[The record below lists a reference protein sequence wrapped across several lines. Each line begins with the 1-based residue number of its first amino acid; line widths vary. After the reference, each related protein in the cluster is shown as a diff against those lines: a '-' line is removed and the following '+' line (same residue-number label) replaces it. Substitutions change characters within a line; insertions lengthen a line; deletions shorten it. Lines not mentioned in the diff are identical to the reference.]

1 MTVPRWHKKLAAA
14 GLILG
19 LAAIVAVALTMFAGG
34 FTESTPITVMSAR
47 AGLVMEP
54 DAKVKLRG
62 VQVGSV
68 ESISLDGDQASL
80 QLAMYPDQMSKIP
93 SNAGV
98 EIKSTTVFGAKY
110 VNIVIPDDPST
121 QPIQEGAVITSDSVT
136 VEFNSVFE
144 HLSEVLAQV
153 EPEKLNATLGA
164 ISTALNGRGE
174 ALGEVLELGDTYLQK
189 MNPTLPQLQED
200 LASAATVTN
209 LYADVAPDLLRI
221 LDNATT
227 TSGSIVAEQANLDLL
242 LLNITGLANTGNA
255 LLSDNEQA
263 LTTSLDTLT
272 ATTTLLEEYSP
283 GLTCFLVGLN
293 DGRIKFEPMAGT
305 GDKAALMLSA
315 SFMWG
320 AKAYTNPESLPKV
333 AASGGPNCYG
343 FPTFDPKVDGK
354 APFAVT
360 NTGNVPFVPNTE
372 FEVTVPTIFQF
383 LFGDSYEQDGE

>member
-1 MTVPRWHKKLAAA
+1 MTVPSWHKKLAAA

-19 LAAIVAVALTMFAGG
+19 LAAIVAVALTMFSGG
-34 FTESTPITVMSAR
+34 FTKSTPITVTSSR

-80 QLAMYPDQMSKIP
+80 QLAMFPDQMSKIP

-110 VNIVIPDDPST
+110 VNIVIPDDPSS
-121 QPIQEGAVITSDSVT
+121 QPIQEGAVIASDSVT

-144 HLSEVLAQV
+144 HLSEVLAKV

-174 ALGEVLELGDTYLQK
+174 SLGEVLELGDTYLKK

-200 LASAATVTN
+200 LASASTVTN
-209 LYADVAPDLLRI
+209 LYADVAPDLLRV

-255 LLSDNEQA
+255 LLTDNEQA

-320 AKAYTNPESLPKV
+320 AEAYSNPESLPKV

-354 APFAVT
+354 SPFAVT

-383 LFGDSYEQDGE
+383 LFGDSYEQDRE

>member
-255 LLSDNEQA
+255 LLTDNEQD

>member
-1 MTVPRWHKKLAAA
+1 MTVPSWHKKLAAA

-19 LAAIVAVALTMFAGG
+19 LVAIVAVALTMFSGG
-34 FTESTPITVMSAR
+34 FTKSVPITVTSSR

-54 DAKVKLRG
+54 EAKVKLRG

-68 ESISLDGDQASL
+68 ESISLDGDVANL
-80 QLAMYPDQMSKIP
+80 KLAMFPDQMSKIP

-110 VNIVIPDDPST
+110 VNIVIPDDPSS
-121 QPIQEGAVITSDSVT
+121 QPIQEGAVIASDSVT

-144 HLSEVLAQV
+144 HLSEVLAKV

-174 ALGEVLELGDTYLQK
+174 SLGEVLELGDTYLKK

-200 LASAATVTN
+200 LASASTVTN
-209 LYADVAPDLLRI
+209 LYADVAPDLLRV

-255 LLSDNEQA
+255 LLTDNEQA

-320 AKAYTNPESLPKV
+320 SKAYTNPESLPKV

>member
-1 MTVPRWHKKLAAA
+1 MTVPSWHKKLAAA

-19 LAAIVAVALTMFAGG
+19 LAAIVAVALTMFSGG
-34 FTESTPITVMSAR
+34 FTKSTPITVTSSR

-80 QLAMYPDQMSKIP
+80 QLAMFPDQMSKIP

-110 VNIVIPDDPST
+110 VNIVIPDNPSS
-121 QPIQEGAVITSDSVT
+121 QPIQEGAVIASDSVT

-144 HLSEVLAQV
+144 HLSEVLAKV

-174 ALGEVLELGDTYLQK
+174 SLGEVLELGDTYLKK

-200 LASAATVTN
+200 LASASTVTN
-209 LYADVAPDLLRI
+209 LYADVAPDLLRV

-255 LLSDNEQA
+255 LLTDNEQA

-320 AKAYTNPESLPKV
+320 SKAYTNPESLPKV

-343 FPTFDPKVDGK
+343 FPTFDPKIDGK

-383 LFGDSYEQDGE
+383 LFGDSYEQDRE

>member
-1 MTVPRWHKKLAAA
+1 MTVPSWHKKLAAA

-19 LAAIVAVALTMFAGG
+19 LAAIVAVALTMFSGG
-34 FTESTPITVMSAR
+34 FTKSTPITVTSSR

-80 QLAMYPDQMSKIP
+80 QLAMFPDQMSKIP

-110 VNIVIPDDPST
+110 VNIVIPDNPSS
-121 QPIQEGAVITSDSVT
+121 QPIQEGAVIASDSVT

-144 HLSEVLAQV
+144 HLSEVLAKV

-174 ALGEVLELGDTYLQK
+174 SLGEVLELGDTYLKK

-200 LASAATVTN
+200 LASASTVTN
-209 LYADVAPDLLRI
+209 LYADVAPDLLRV

-255 LLSDNEQA
+255 LLTDNEQA

-320 AKAYTNPESLPKV
+320 SKAYTNPESLPKV

-343 FPTFDPKVDGK
+343 FP
-354 APFAVT
+354 
-360 NTGNVPFVPNTE
+360 
-372 FEVTVPTIFQF
+372 
-383 LFGDSYEQDGE
+383 L

>member
-1 MTVPRWHKKLAAA
+1 MTVPSWHKKLAA
-14 GLILG
+14 LG
-19 LAAIVAVALTMFAGG
+19 LVLGLVAIVAVALTMFSGG
-34 FTESTPITVMSAR
+34 FTKSTPITVTSTR

-62 VQVGSV
+62 VQVGRV
-68 ESISLDGDQASL
+68 ESISLDGDEANL
-80 QLAMYPDQMSKIP
+80 KLAMDPAQMAKIP
-93 SNAGV
+93 SNALV

-110 VNIVIPDDPST
+110 INIVIPEDPSN
-121 QPIQEGAVITSDSVT
+121 QPLHEGAVIESDSVT

-144 HLSEVLAQV
+144 HLSEVLAKI

-164 ISTALNGRGE
+164 VSTALNGRGE
-174 ALGEVLELGDTYLQK
+174 SLGEVLELGDTYLK
-189 MNPTLPQLQED
+189 KLNPTLPQLQED
-200 LASAATVTN
+200 LASASTVTN

-221 LDNATT
+221 LDNATV

-255 LLSDNEQA
+255 LLTDNEQD
-263 LTTSLDTLT
+263 LTTALDTLT

-305 GDKAALMLSA
+305 GDKAALMLSS

-320 AKAYTNPESLPKV
+320 AQAYTNPESLPKV

-372 FEVTVPTIFQF
+372 LEVTVPTIFQF
-383 LFGDSYEQDGE
+383 LFGDSYEQDRE

>member
-1 MTVPRWHKKLAAA
+1 MAVPSWHKKLAAA
-14 GLILG
+14 GLVLG
-19 LAAIVAVALTMFAGG
+19 IVAIVVVALTMFSGG
-34 FTESTPITVMSAR
+34 FTESTPITVMSSR

-62 VQVGSV
+62 VQVGRV
-68 ESISLDGDQASL
+68 ESISLDGDEANL
-80 QLAMYPDQMSKIP
+80 KLAMDPKQMSKIP
-93 SNAGV
+93 SNAEV

-121 QPIQEGAVITSDSVT
+121 TPIQEGAVIATDSVT

-144 HLSEVLAQV
+144 HLSELLAQI

-174 ALGEVLELGDTYLQK
+174 ALGEVLELGDTYLK
-189 MNPTLPQLQED
+189 KINPTLPQLQED
-200 LASAATVTN
+200 LAKASGVTN
-209 LYADVAPDLLRI
+209 LYADVAPNLLRI

-242 LLNITGLANTGNA
+242 LLNIAGLADTGKA
-255 LLSDNEQA
+255 LLTDNEQN
-263 LTTSLDTLT
+263 LTTALDTLT

-293 DGRIKFEPMAGT
+293 NGRIKFEPMAGT
-305 GDKAALMLSA
+305 GDKAALMLSS

-320 AKAYTNPESLPKV
+320 AQPYTTPESLPKV

-343 FPTFDPKVDGK
+343 FPTFDPKVDGN

-360 NTGNVPFVPNTE
+360 NTGTVPFVPNTE
-372 FEVTVPTIFQF
+372 ISVMVPTIFQY
-383 LFGDSYEQDGE
+383 LFGDSYEQDGK

>member
-1 MTVPRWHKKLAAA
+1 MTVPSWHKKLAAA

-19 LAAIVAVALTMFAGG
+19 LVAIVVVALTMFSGG
-34 FTESTPITVMSAR
+34 FTKSTPITVTSSR

-62 VQVGSV
+62 VQVGRV
-68 ESISLDGDQASL
+68 ESISLDGDEANL
-80 QLAMYPDQMSKIP
+80 KLAMNPGQMEMIP
-93 SNAGV
+93 SNARV

-110 VNIVIPDDPST
+110 VNIVIPDDPSSK
-121 QPIQEGAVITSDSVT
+121 PIQEGAVIESDSVT

-144 HLSEVLAQV
+144 HLSEMLAKI

-174 ALGEVLELGDTYLQK
+174 ALGEVLELGNTYLEK

-200 LASAATVTN
+200 LAKASDVTN

-221 LDNATT
+221 LDNATV

-242 LLNITGLANTGNA
+242 LLNITGLADTGNA
-255 LLSDNEQA
+255 LLTDNEQN
-263 LTTSLDTLT
+263 LTTALSTLT
-272 ATTTLLEEYSP
+272 ETTTLLAEYSP

-320 AKAYTNPESLPKV
+320 AQAYTNPESLPKV

-343 FPTFDPKVDGK
+343 LPSFDPKVDGQ

-372 FEVTVPTIFQF
+372 LEVTVPTIFQF

>member
-1 MTVPRWHKKLAAA
+1 M
-14 GLILG
+14 
-19 LAAIVAVALTMFAGG
+19 
-34 FTESTPITVMSAR
+34 
-47 AGLVMEP
+47 
-54 DAKVKLRG
+54 KLRG

-255 LLSDNEQA
+255 LLTDNEQD

>member
-1 MTVPRWHKKLAAA
+1 MTVPSWHKKLAAA
-14 GLILG
+14 GLIFG

-174 ALGEVLELGDTYLQK
+174 SLGEVLELGDTYLKK

-200 LASAATVTN
+200 LASASTVTN

-242 LLNITGLANTGNA
+242 LLNITGLADTGNA
-255 LLSDNEQA
+255 LLTDNEQA

-305 GDKAALMLSA
+305 GDKAALKLSS

-320 AKAYTNPESLPKV
+320 SRPYTNPESLPKV

>member
-1 MTVPRWHKKLAAA
+1 MTVPSWHKKLAAA

-34 FTESTPITVMSAR
+34 FNESTPITVMSAR

-174 ALGEVLELGDTYLQK
+174 SLGEVLELGDTYLKK

-200 LASAATVTN
+200 LASASTVTN

-372 FEVTVPTIFQF
+372 FEVTVPTIFQY

>member
-1 MTVPRWHKKLAAA
+1 MTVPSWHKKLAAA

-174 ALGEVLELGDTYLQK
+174 SLGEVLELGDTYLQK

-200 LASAATVTN
+200 LAGAATVTN

-242 LLNITGLANTGNA
+242 LLNITGLADTGNA
-255 LLSDNEQA
+255 LLTDNEQA

-305 GDKAALMLSA
+305 GDKAALMLSS

-343 FPTFDPKVDGK
+343 LPSFDPKVDGK

-383 LFGDSYEQDGE
+383 LFGDSYEQDRE

>member
-1 MTVPRWHKKLAAA
+1 MTVPSWHKKLAAA

-19 LAAIVAVALTMFAGG
+19 LVAIVVVALTMFSGG
-34 FTESTPITVMSAR
+34 FTKSTPITVTSSR

-62 VQVGSV
+62 VQVGRV
-68 ESISLDGDQASL
+68 ESISLDGDEANL
-80 QLAMYPDQMSKIP
+80 KLAMDPGQMEMIP
-93 SNAGV
+93 SNARV

-110 VNIVIPDDPST
+110 VNIVIPEDPST
-121 QPIQEGAVITSDSVT
+121 TPIQEGAVIASDSVT

-144 HLSEVLAQV
+144 HLSELLAQI

-174 ALGEVLELGDTYLQK
+174 SLGEVLELGNTYLTK
-189 MNPTLPQLQED
+189 MNPSLPQLQED
-200 LASAATVTN
+200 LAKASDVTN
-209 LYADVAPDLLRI
+209 LYADVAPDLMRI
-221 LDNATT
+221 LDNATA

-242 LLNITGLANTGNA
+242 LLNVTGLANTGNS
-255 LLSDNEQA
+255 LLTDNEKD
-263 LTTSLDTLT
+263 LTTALSTLT
-272 ATTTLLEEYSP
+272 ETTTLLAEYSP
-283 GLTCFLVGLN
+283 GITCFLVGLN

-320 AKAYTNPESLPKV
+320 AQAYTNPESLPKV

-343 FPTFDPKVDGK
+343 LPSFDPKVDGQ

-372 FEVTVPTIFQF
+372 LEVTVPTIFQF